1 MAGGLEQAAGPLR
14 RGAGAG
20 RMGREEAAMPEA
32 AGQPAPVKPARVLW
46 TLGILLTLMLAWLVV
61 GVVAPFVRMQ
71 LVIRDFDM
79 HRIDGPKAVELLGG
93 PERAA
98 QRLGR
103 CFRLPQPPQYD
114 YEATARLLAHCGK
127 PAVPALADVAE
138 TSDNPF
144 KRLYALYALFE
155 IGPQAAEAVPALV
168 RMLNQRGEDDDRGA
182 VAAALGGIGPGARA
196 AVPALEKLLA
206 DDDQR
211 IRSASARALSRI
223 DPTVAAAVAALVE
236 ALDSESA
243 ADACESLGRMG
254 SVAKAAL
261 PALEAKVRQWEKDER
276 LRAAAAEA
284 LKKIRGEEAEK

>member
-1 MAGGLEQAAGPLR
+1 
-14 RGAGAG
+14 
-20 RMGREEAAMPEA
+20 MPEA

-46 TLGILLTLMLAWLVV
+46 TLGILLALMLAWFVG

-71 LVIRDFDM
+71 LVIREFDM

-144 KRLYALYALFE
+144 KRLYALLALQE
-155 IGPQAAEAVPALV
+155 IGPQAAEAVPALI
-168 RMLNQRGEDDDRGA
+168 RMLNERGESKDPEA
-182 VAAALGGIGPGARA
+182 VANALGGIGPSARA
-196 AVPALEKLLA
+196 AVPALEKALA
-206 DDDQR
+206 DPD
-211 IRSASARALSRI
+211 
-223 DPTVAAAVAALVE
+223 
-236 ALDSESA
+236 ES
-243 ADACESLGRMG
+243 
-254 SVAKAAL
+254 VH
-261 PALEAKVRQWEKDER
+261 
-276 LRAAAAEA
+276 AAAAEA
-284 LKKIRGEEAEK
+284 LKKIRGEEAGK

>member
-1 MAGGLEQAAGPLR
+1 
-14 RGAGAG
+14 
-20 RMGREEAAMPEA
+20 
-32 AGQPAPVKPARVLW
+32 
-46 TLGILLTLMLAWLVV
+46 MLAWFVV
-61 GVVAPFVRMQ
+61 GVVAPFIRMQ

-103 CFRLPQPPQYD
+103 CFRMPEPPQYD

-127 PAVPALADVAE
+127 PAVPALVGVAE

-144 KRLYALYALFE
+144 KRLYALCALGH
-155 IGPQAAEAVPALV
+155 IGSQAAEAVPALI
-168 RMLNQRGEDDDRGA
+168 RMLNVRREGEDPEA
-182 VAAALGGIGPGARA
+182 VADALGGIGPGARA

-206 DDDQR
+206 DDDKR

-223 DPTVAAAVAALVE
+223 DPTVVAAVAALVE
-236 ALDSESA
+236 ALDSDSDVE
-243 ADACESLGRMG
+243 ACESLGRMG
-254 SVAKAAL
+254 SVARAAL
-261 PALEAKVRQWEKDER
+261 PALERKVRQWKADER

-284 LKKIRGEEAEK
+284 LKKIRGEEAGKQASPLAPPARAGTILDGSWSE